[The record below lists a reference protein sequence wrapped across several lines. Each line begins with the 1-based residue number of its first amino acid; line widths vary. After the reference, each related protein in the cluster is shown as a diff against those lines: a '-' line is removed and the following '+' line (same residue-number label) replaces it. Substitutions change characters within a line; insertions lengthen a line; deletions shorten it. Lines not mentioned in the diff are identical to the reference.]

1 MPRRQ
6 TLLLCPLHR
15 LPLLPSAKHG
25 VEIDYCPHCHGAW
38 FERGELDKVIEAYL
52 EMRSPPPPEPAQYE
66 REAHYDPPRRGR
78 RRRPRSKDIAE
89 FLEDLFDFD

>member
-1 MPRRQ
+1 MPRSQRP
-6 TLLLCPLHR
+6 LCPLHR

-25 VEIDYCPHCHGAW
+25 IEIDYCPHCHGAW

-52 EMRSPPPPEPAQYE
+52 EMRPPSPGPQEEYYV
-66 REAHYDPPRRGR
+66 REDRDDETRRGHR
-78 RRRPRSKDIAE
+78 RWRGKDVAD